1 MVSTEKLYRNR
12 KGFHLDDGD
21 MYYDGSNS
29 HDRPAFYSFWS
40 STSVAKAA
48 KKRLEKEKKQRLK
61 QQAAEHESSSTS
73 RPSSSRSSK
82 GSKRQSKGK
91 TIEDWTQAP
100 ASKEDLLAA
109 IDRKDYLTVVTML
122 MSDMSL
128 NDMLEDG
135 TFVLSHAVDDDNSA
149 LVSILA
155 MCGAD
160 PNVRHSS
167 GNTPLHFAA
176 NTNCV
181 APAMLLLEIGA
192 EVDVRDAHGLT
203 PLHVACRER
212 NLSVVLQ
219 LLAHGAD
226 PNLCDNRGLTPMS
239 YALMHP
245 KRPTVLKEMLTTL
258 LTYGARTTGRGVML
272 APFIETIFR
281 YDSALMC
288 RYLQAHPEVLEAEME
303 VATTGPDG
311 GIVRMRPLYA
321 AILIGNIY
329 AIDQL
334 LRRGADVHHATP
346 AYGKTM
352 TYLSLAVQGDSTPVV
367 ARLLLSN
374 ADPNVASVHGRT
386 PLHLAAAAQHGEV
399 EVVELLLRHGADV
412 QAQTHDR
419 HSQALHM
426 AVRIGRADTCFHL
439 LKKGAQVDRPLKSGV
454 TPIMLA
460 VYYNNKSMLR
470 FLMSNGGDVRYK
482 TPQYGETAMHT
493 AARVGNVSLAMILL
507 QQGLS
512 VDSSNPFPKSLPT
525 TSPKETEETT
535 ETDNNGNGGS
545 ASSDSPTASAS
556 SSSRSRLG
564 YAPIH
569 AAASRGHID
578 MVRWLLANGA
588 DPTAR
593 IGRTA
598 ARVCLGKDKA
608 KNRASR
614 RERER
619 TADGQPTQTAKS
631 ASYLK
636 YDVGDV
642 EVADTAATP
651 TPAADDHPDDASDT
665 DPGEAPV
672 EVARAFGHERTAG
685 LIEDA
690 ILAATPAAKEYLST
704 STSTPSSS
712 SSSSSSSSA
721 NPSSSDPP
729 TSGPPGPPRRAPA
742 SGSKPASQ
750 YSLDPVYDSA
760 DEGEALAGE
769 LRKGKKKVQTTTPP
783 LDGPSGENVIDQD
796 SNDLTE

>member
-1 MVSTEKLYRNR
+1 MVSTEKLYKNR
-12 KGFHLDDGD
+12 KGFHLEDSD
-21 MYYDGSNS
+21 MYYYLDDGSNS
-29 HDRPAFYSFWS
+29 HDRPAFYAFWS
-40 STSVAKAA
+40 SMSLAKAA

-61 QQAAEHESSSTS
+61 QQAAEQDPS
-73 RPSSSRSSK
+73 RPQRPSK
-82 GSKRQSKGK
+82 GAKRKSKGK
-91 TIEDWTQAP
+91 TLEDWTQAP

-109 IDRKDYLTVVTML
+109 IDRKDYLTIVTML

-135 TFVLSHAVDDDNSA
+135 TFVLSHAVDEDNAA

-239 YALMHP
+239 YALLHP
-245 KRPTVLKEMLTTL
+245 KRSTILREMLTTL
-258 LTYGARTTGRGVML
+258 LTYGARTTGRDML
-272 APFIETIFR
+272 LPPFIEAILR

-311 GIVRMRPLYA
+311 GIVKLRPLYA

-334 LRRGADVHHATP
+334 LRRGADVHHVTP
-346 AYGKTM
+346 VYGKTI
-352 TYLSLAVQGDSTPVV
+352 TYLGLAVQGDSTPIV

-374 ADPNVASVHGRT
+374 ADPNVANVHGRT
-386 PLHLAAAAQHGEV
+386 PLHLAAASQHGEV

-419 HSQALHM
+419 HSQPLHM
-426 AVRIGRADTCFHL
+426 AVRNGRADICFHL
-439 LKKGAQVDRPLKSGV
+439 LKMGAQVDQPLKSGV

-460 VYYNNKSMLR
+460 VYFSNKSMLR

-482 TPQYGETAMHT
+482 TPQFGETAMHT
-493 AARVGNVSLAMILL
+493 ACRVGNVSLAMLLL

-512 VDSSNPFPKSLPT
+512 VDASNPFPT
-525 TSPKETEETT
+525 TKAT
-535 ETDNNGNGGS
+535 ETGEAGKSEKTAGS
-545 ASSDSPTASAS
+545 DKEGTASASAS
-556 SSSRSRLG
+556 SSASSSSAAPTTSRSRLG

-569 AAASRGHID
+569 AAASRGHMDI
-578 MVRWLLANGA
+578 VRWLLANGA

-598 ARVCLGKDKA
+598 ARICLSKDKA

-619 TADGQPTQTAKS
+619 ERERTTDGHQSSGVKS
-631 ASYLK
+631 ASYAK
-636 YDVGDV
+636 YDVDV
-642 EVADTAATP
+642 EAADTTSATPVAD
-651 TPAADDHPDDASDT
+651 DQPDYDSDS
-665 DPGEAPV
+665 DPGETPI
-672 EVARAFGHERTAG
+672 EVARAYGHERTAG

-690 ILAATPAAKEYLST
+690 ILAATPAAKEFLST
-704 STSTPSSS
+704 PAASH
-712 SSSSSSSSA
+712 SSSSSA
-721 NPSSSDPP
+721 NPSSSDP
-729 TSGPPGPPRRAPA
+729 SPPGPSGLPRRLS
-742 SGSKPASQ
+742 SGSKPTSQ

-769 LRKGKKKVQTTTPP
+769 LRKGKKVQPSPPP
-783 LDGPSGENVIDQD
+783 LDEASGGN
-796 SNDLTE
+796 SNN